1 MNWVARAGLALCMS
15 VAACHRGE
23 PAPGAAL
30 AGQAGSDDQQVL
42 GRQLFELIDRAA
54 DYRSSHRGRY
64 PASVAQM
71 GVDSLTATTAR
82 RLSSGDGTLRVTV
95 EFRRPAGHVL
105 VSCSGGADALEGAA
119 LNSGKYAASCITPEG
134 QVRPL
139 QLEGGTR

>member
-1 MNWVARAGLALCMS
+1 MNWASRAGLVLCMS
-15 VAACHRGE
+15 FAACHRGE

-30 AGQAGSDDQQVL
+30 AGKAGSDDQQVL

-82 RLSSGDGTLRVTV
+82 RLSSEDGTLHVTV
-95 EFRRPAGHVL
+95 EFRRP
-105 VSCSGGADALEGAA
+105 GGAEALEGAA
-119 LNSGKYAASCITPEG
+119 LNSGKYAASCMTPEG
-134 QVRPL
+134 EARPL